1 MMYIGLHDSYGWQ
14 CDLHGSLTRMLVKL
28 TMLTTK
34 NHLEVVPSQEQVTL
48 AIIIITA
55 LKRLEQKET

>member
-1 MMYIGLHDSYGWQ
+1 MMYIGLHDSHGWQ

-34 NHLEVVPSQEQVTL
+34 NHLEVVSSQAAVYTGY
-48 AIIIITA
+48 
-55 LKRLEQKET
+55 